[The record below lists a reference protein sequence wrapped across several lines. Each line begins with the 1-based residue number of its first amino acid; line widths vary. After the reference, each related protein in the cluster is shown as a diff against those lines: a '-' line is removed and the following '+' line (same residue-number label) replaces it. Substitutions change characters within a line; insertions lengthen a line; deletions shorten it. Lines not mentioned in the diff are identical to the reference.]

1 MYRHQ
6 IQRTWLALRHRPQ
19 LRNWVYGAVMLSSLY
34 LLYQFITP
42 SASRVSFP
50 SEVHVEPELLPQSV
64 WDSRAERVKKA
75 FRHAYHG
82 WEQYAAPH
90 DELKPIS
97 NTFQDNFNGWGVT
110 VFDGLDTMIL
120 MHLDPEYKRALKH
133 VEAIEFA
140 MEEGRFA
147 PYFETVIRYL
157 GGMLAA
163 YAISPNKDP
172 ILLRK
177 ADELA
182 HKLDPVFNTL
192 SGLPYYG
199 VNPQSGA
206 TQGPDIGI
214 LAEIASLQLEYT
226 YLAKITGKKEYFDR
240 AQNVINIINRANY
253 DATGG
258 MMPIGWNTTAGKP
271 HDQSVSAGAQAD
283 SAHEYL
289 LKQYLL
295 TAKRDQESLQLYI
308 RTATHIITDL
318 MYVSPARHLLYV
330 TDKTPSRTSR
340 AAQVTHRFEHLA
352 CFLPGLLALGV
363 DQLPLDDID
372 FADAFDRD
380 HPSQRA
386 EWAKLRGFSLRDV
399 HLWAAQGLA
408 QTCWL
413 SYADMPTGLGPDEI
427 VFYTSLPGAD
437 EGGGWFAPKT
447 GGWFAPKTAGGG
459 GGGGGA
465 GRRPKT
471 RAADGTRWVDALRAW
486 KRAGARGVPPGV
498 GDKAPVVYSQEER
511 VRGAYGR
518 DYALKRNEYLLRPE
532 TLESLYLLWKVTG
545 EARWRERAWKIFEA
559 IEIHAK
565 TPSGYASLRAVETTP
580 GVKQD
585 DMPSY
590 FFAETLKYLYLTFVG
605 DTPLPLDRWVLN
617 TEAHPFPV
625 IEWTPEERARFG
637 VGY

>member
-6 IQRTWLALRHRPQ
+6 IHRTWLALRHRPQ
-19 LRNWVYGAVMLSSLY
+19 LRNWVYGSVLLSSLY
-34 LLYQFITP
+34 LLYRFITP
-42 SASRVSFP
+42 AGVRQSSVV
-50 SEVHVEPELLPQSV
+50 EVHVEPEILPQSV
-64 WDSRAERVKKA
+64 WDNRAERVKKA

-97 NTFQDNFNGWGVT
+97 NTYIDNFNGWGVT

-120 MHLDPEYKRALKH
+120 MGLDHEYKRALKH
-133 VEAIEFA
+133 VEDIEFD

-157 GGMLAA
+157 GGMLSA

-182 HKLDPVFNTL
+182 RKLDPVFNTL

-199 VNPQSGA
+199 VNPQTGA

-226 YLAKITGKKEYFDR
+226 YLAKATGKKEYFDR

-253 DATGG
+253 DETGG
-258 MMPIGWNTTAGKP
+258 MMPIGWNTTDGTP
-271 HDQSVSAGAQAD
+271 HDHSVSAGAQAD

-308 RTATHIITDL
+308 RTATHIITEL
-318 MYVSPARHLLYV
+318 MYISPTRHLLYV
-330 TDKTPSRTSR
+330 TDKMPSRTSHD
-340 AAQVTHRFEHLA
+340 AQVSHRFEHLS

-363 DQLPLDDID
+363 DQLPLDDVD

-380 HPSQRA
+380 HPTQRA
-386 EWAKLRGFSLRDV
+386 EWEKLRGFSLRDV
-399 HLWAAQGLA
+399 HLWAAEGLA

-413 SYADMPTGLGPDEI
+413 TYADMPTGLGPDEMI
-427 VFYTSLPGAD
+427 FYTSMPEEGA
-437 EGGGWFAPKT
+437 GIG
-447 GGWFAPKTAGGG
+447 GGWFAPKTAGGSG
-459 GGGGGA
+459 SGSN
-465 GRRPKT
+465 RPKT
-471 RAADGTRWVDALRAW
+471 QTFGGTLWIDALRSW

-498 GDKAPVVYSQEER
+498 GDKAPVVYSQEDR

-518 DYALKRNEYLLRPE
+518 DYALKKNEYLLRPE
-532 TLESLYLLWKVTG
+532 TLESLYLLWKITG
-545 EARWRERAWKIFEA
+545 EPRWRERAWKIFES
-559 IEIHAK
+559 IEIHTK
-565 TPSGYASLRAVETTP
+565 TTSGYASLRSVETTP

-590 FFAETLKYLYLTFVG
+590 FFAETLKYLYLTFIG
-605 DTPLPLDRWVLN
+605 DTPLPLDKWVLN